1 MINQNNNRLRLIEL
15 VLLLLLLSNMTPG
28 IFRMALLTVVT
39 SLIFWNIG
47 TKIGDFISDWE
58 KASK

>member
-1 MINQNNNRLRLIEL
+1 MIDQNNNRLRLIEL
-15 VLLLLLLSNMTPG
+15 VLLLLLLSNMAPG
-28 IFRMALLTVVT
+28 IFKMALLTIVM

-47 TKIGDFISDWE
+47 TKIGDFISEWE

>member
-15 VLLLLLLSNMTPG
+15 VLLLLLLSNMTPR
-28 IFRMALLTVVT
+28 IFRMVLLTFVM

-47 TKIGDFISDWE
+47 TKIGDFISEWE